1 MWALQS
7 VKLAKALVNLYRIMC
22 HAITNCFLLCW
33 LHFFACHLKN
43 LLLGDYLFWWW
54 CFFCFSPLPCWRM
67 VGTGQVW
74 PWCKCLSF
82 ARQGSADPGFVQLSG
97 QHSLHTGGRRL
108 KGISVPW
115 LIVPSCYSQAVPL
128 AIGHAVKRPSKNRPT
143 RNPNAQWVISAGS
156 HTSVTPYTE
165 IFSCLGCIGDRV
177 WREDAG
183 SVQG

>member
-1 MWALQS
+1 MPCYHKLLSAL
-7 VKLAKALVNLYRIMC
+7 LAA
-22 HAITNCFLLCW
+22 LLC
-33 LHFFACHLKN
+33 LPSEKSTFGGLSFLVVVV
-43 LLLGDYLFWWW
+43 
-54 CFFCFSPLPCWRM
+54 FCSSPLPCWRM

-156 HTSVTPYTE
+156 HTSVRPYTE

>member
-1 MWALQS
+1 MPCYHKPLSAL
-7 VKLAKALVNLYRIMC
+7 LAA
-22 HAITNCFLLCW
+22 LLC
-33 LHFFACHLKN
+33 LPSEKSAFGGLSFLVVV
-43 LLLGDYLFWWW
+43 
-54 CFFCFSPLPCWRM
+54 FFCSSPLPCWRM

-108 KGISVPW
+108 RGISVPW

-143 RNPNAQWVISAGS
+143 RNPNAQWIISAGF
-156 HTSVTPYTE
+156 HTSVIPYTA